1 MTRQEYPRIY
11 VGDVAI
17 KSSGDNIQGE
27 YVTIQG
33 DRYYKIHNFD
43 AMPPFFMSIVSS
55 SNHWLYISS
64 TGGLSAGRGSAE
76 RALFPYYT
84 VDKLTESSENTG
96 HKAILLVTRG
106 QRTCLWEP
114 FSRWYQGVY
123 RISRNIYNNV
133 AGTAVFFEEI
143 NRDLGLSFWY
153 GWRSSD
159 AFGFVKTS
167 RLQNL
172 ENTACSIELLD
183 GVQNILPANIATS
196 AQNNLSSLLDAYKRS
211 ELDPQTGLGIF
222 ALNAMVTDLAEP
234 SESLLATV
242 VWQTGLEPSGYL
254 LSSNQLDRFRSGK
267 GIVAETDVRGQ
278 RGAYFVHAALELP
291 PAGEC
296 RWHLVADVE
305 QDSSAII
312 ALKKKIRENYSVLTE
327 MLEQDIAA
335 NKENLEKIVAA
346 ADGLQLTSDTLC
358 SSHHFANVM
367 FNVMRGGIFADQ
379 YRLQTRDF
387 IEFLKQHNRPVLNR
401 NLAFL
406 SQLPPEITVWDLQAE
421 VERIQQPDLI
431 RLSYS
436 YLPLMFSR
444 RHGDPS
450 RPWNR
455 FEIDIKNPDGS
466 PRLGY
471 EGNWRDIFQN
481 WEALAYS
488 YPEYIE
494 SMICNFLNATT
505 ADGYNPYRITRQ
517 GIDWEIPDPG
527 NPWANIGYWSDHQI
541 IYLQKLMEISARAH
555 PGKLQSFL
563 QRPIF
568 SYANVPYRIKPYPDL
583 LKDPYNSID
592 FDWDLEKTIES
603 SVHEWGTDARL
614 LFSKVG
620 QVIHATLA
628 EKLLTLLLA
637 KLVNFVPEGG
647 IWMNTQ
653 RPEWNDANNALVGKG
668 LSVVT
673 LSYLRR
679 TIQFCKELFQ
689 QSPHQNFQIRS
700 EIHQLFIKIFQ
711 VLNHFQSFLDTTF
724 DDTQRYRMMEELGQA
739 GSQYR
744 WTLYSQGFSEE
755 FSELSLSDLVAFL
768 EITQRYIDHT
778 LRSNKRSDNLYHA
791 YNILHLAKDSASIGR
806 LYEMLEGQVAILS
819 SGLLSSEESVQLLQ
833 SLRNSSLYCRDRRSY
848 LLYPDRNPPRFLE
861 KNHISPQQVSHLMLV
876 SKLVTAGDHTLILK
890 DVEGNYHFSSWI
902 RNVKDVAR
910 SLEMLR
916 RKPEYTE
923 LVNAEAKEIEAL
935 FEQVFRHAEF
945 TGRSGTFFAYE
956 GLGSIYWHMV
966 SKLLLAVQETI
977 LRTCNEK
984 TCPALIEKYQDIRS
998 GLSFNRPPNDYGA
1011 FPTVPYSHTPKGQG
1025 AKQPGMTGMVKE
1037 EILTRQGELGYF
1049 INDGQIGFD
1058 FLLLDKK
1065 ELLSTPEV
1073 YPYWNVKG
1081 QHEMI
1086 EVPAGCLAYTICQVP
1101 VIIQA
1106 APEAKIAVHYYD
1118 DSTRIIEGLALDEE
1132 NSRRIFT
1139 RDGTIHHLV
1148 VSCRV

>member
-11 VGDVAI
+11 VGEVAK
-17 KSSGDNIQGE
+17 KSSNQHIKGE

-123 RISRNIYNNV
+123 QISRHIYNNV

-143 NRDLGLSFWY
+143 NHDLGLSFWY

-167 RLQNL
+167 WLQNWG
-172 ENTACSIELLD
+172 NTTCSIELLD
-183 GVQNILPANIATS
+183 GVQNILPANVATS

-211 ELDPQTGLGIF
+211 ELDAETGLGIF

-267 GIVAETDVRGQ
+267 GIDAETDVRGQ
-278 RGAYFVHAALELP
+278 RGAYFVHAALDLQ
-291 PAGEC
+291 PASER
-296 RWHLVADVE
+296 RWYIVADVE

-312 ALKKKIRENYSVLTE
+312 ALKKKIRENNSALTA
-327 MLEQDIAA
+327 MLEEDIAA

-379 YRLQTRDF
+379 YRVQTRDF
-387 IEFLKQHNRPVLNR
+387 IEFLKQHNRPLLNHYA
-401 NLAFL
+401 AFL
-406 SQLPPEITVWDLQAE
+406 SQLPAEMTVWDLQAE
-421 VERIQQPDLI
+421 VERMQQPDLI
-431 RLSYS
+431 RLSCS

-444 RHGDPS
+444 RHGDPR

-563 QRPIF
+563 QRSIF
-568 SYANVPYRIKPYPDL
+568 SYANVPYRIKPYSDL

-592 FDWDLEKTIES
+592 FDWDLEKSIES

-620 QVIHATLA
+620 QVIHATMA

-673 LSYLRR
+673 LCYLRR
-679 TIQFCKELFQ
+679 TIQFCKDIFQ
-689 QSPHQNFQIRS
+689 QSAHQNFQIRS
-700 EIHQLFIKIFQ
+700 EIHQLFYKIRQ
-711 VLNHFQSFLDTTF
+711 ILEHYQGLLDSTF
-724 DDTQRYRMMEELGQA
+724 NDQQRYRMMEELGQA

-744 WTLYSQGFSEE
+744 WTLYSQGFSEAL
-755 FSELSLSDLVAFL
+755 SELSVSDLVSFF

-791 YNILHLAKDSASIGR
+791 YNILHLAQDSASIGR

-833 SLRNSSLYCRDRRSY
+833 SLRSSALYCRDRRSY

-861 KNHISPQQVSHLMLV
+861 KNRVSPQQVKNLRLV
-876 SKLVTAGDHTLILK
+876 SELVKAGDHTLILK
-890 DVEGNYHFSSWI
+890 DVEGNYHFNGRI
-902 RNVKDVAR
+902 RNVKDVTRA
-910 SLEMLR
+910 LEMLR

-923 LVNAEAKEIEAL
+923 LVNAEAKEIETL
-935 FEQVFRHAEF
+935 FEKVFRHAEF
-945 TGRSGTFFAYE
+945 TGRSSTFFAYE

-966 SKLLLAVQETI
+966 SKLLLAVQETT
-977 LRTCNEK
+977 LRACDDK
-984 TCPALIEKYQDIRS
+984 TCPPLIEKYQDIRS
-998 GLSFNRPPNDYGA
+998 GLSFNRSPEDYGA

-1049 INDGQIGFD
+1049 ITNGRIGFD
-1058 FLLLDKK
+1058 FLLLDKE
-1065 ELLSTPEV
+1065 ELLSTKEV
-1073 YPYWNVKG
+1073 YQYWNVKG
-1081 QHEMI
+1081 QREMI
-1086 EVPAGCLAYTICQVP
+1086 EVPPGCLAYTICQVP

-1106 APEAKIAVHYYD
+1106 APEEKIAVHYYD
-1118 DSTRIIEGLALDEE
+1118 NGAQIIAGLALDEG